1 MIKKYSLTVSTKG
14 EIQMKNQKVFKVVI
28 MEDVKTSSL
37 VWINFIKADSKKAIE
52 DYINKSDCK
61 MIHIEKV
68 DSWEVE
74 YLDKPVNELVNGE
87 MIYND

>member
-1 MIKKYSLTVSTKG
+1 MKK
-14 EIQMKNQKVFKVVI
+14 ERIFKVVI

-37 VWINFIKADSKKAIE
+37 VWINFIKADSKKAIQN
-52 DYINKSDCK
+52 YIDNSDCI
-61 MIHIEKV
+61 MLRIEEV
-68 DSWEVE
+68 DEWERE

>member
-1 MIKKYSLTVSTKG
+1 
-14 EIQMKNQKVFKVVI
+14 MKKVFKVVI

-52 DYINKSDCK
+52 DYIAKSDCK
-61 MIHIEKV
+61 MIHIETV
-68 DSWEVE
+68 DGWEVE

>member
-1 MIKKYSLTVSTKG
+1 
-14 EIQMKNQKVFKVVI
+14 MKNQKVFKVVI

-37 VWINFIKADSKKAIE
+37 VWINFIKAESKKAIE

>member
-52 DYINKSDCK
+52 DYINKSNCK